1 MEDDER
7 GSRMNIY
14 QRINAVRKAI
24 NYIQKDKDVGFGKSS
39 YKAVTHDAVTGMV
52 RAALIAHG
60 IVIVPSVLSATFHP
74 AELVTTV
81 GDDGKERSAHAKQRL
96 YEATYQVE
104 FVNMDD
110 PADRVVTQQSAHALD
125 NGDKAPGKA
134 MSYATKYAI
143 LKLFNI
149 ETGEDDESR
158 YQREEFDVTPYID
171 ALRACETFD
180 ELKAAY
186 GQHLPAVRES
196 GSKEA
201 ISTFAKVKDAEK
213 RRLDSETEKGAPK

>member
-1 MEDDER
+1 MENDER

-14 QRINAVRKAI
+14 QRINEVRKAI
-24 NYIQKDKDVGFGKSS
+24 NYIQKDKSVSAGPAGS
-39 YKAVTHDAVTGMV
+39 YRAVTHDAVTGMIRQHLV
-52 RAALIAHG
+52 EHG
-60 IVIVPSVLSATFHP
+60 IIIAPTLIDSVFH
-74 AELVTTV
+74 AKE
-81 GDDGKERSAHAKQRL
+81 DGAKQRL
-96 YEATYQVE
+96 YSASYDVR
-104 FVNMDD
+104 FINMDAPD
-110 PADRVVTQQSAHALD
+110 ECVTIRIEAHALD

-134 MSYATKYAI
+134 ISYATKYAI

-149 ETGEDDESR
+149 ETGEDEESR